1 MRFTLW
7 ILLFL
12 VFSCSPVEKPKE
24 TALSKSKY
32 KEKMIESHKAYLL
45 KEKEKINDFILSTG
59 LDFEQS
65 QTGLRY
71 HVYSNG
77 SNDSI
82 QIGEIA
88 VVDYVLTLLNG
99 DTAYTTLDSKPQQ
112 FIVELDNVENG
123 LHEGIQKMAVG
134 DSSILILP
142 AHLGYGVTGDQSQIP
157 SQSILVYYLKFLTKI
172 E

>member
-1 MRFTLW
+1 MKSILW
-7 ILLFL
+7 GFLFL
-12 VFSCSPVEKPKE
+12 VISCNSVEKPKN
-24 TALSKSKY
+24 TVLSKSDY
-32 KEKMIESHKAYLL
+32 KEKMIESHKAYLA
-45 KEKEKINDFILSTG
+45 KEKDKINDFILSTG

-112 FIVELDNVENG
+112 FVVEFDNVENG

-142 AHLGYGVTGDQSQIP
+142 AHLGYGITGDQSEIP
-157 SQSILVYYLKFLTKI
+157 SQSILVYYLKFLAKI